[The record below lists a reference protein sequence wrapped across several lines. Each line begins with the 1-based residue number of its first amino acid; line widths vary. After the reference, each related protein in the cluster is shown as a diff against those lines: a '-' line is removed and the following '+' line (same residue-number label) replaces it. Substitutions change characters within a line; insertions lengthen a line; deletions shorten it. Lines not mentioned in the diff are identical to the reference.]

1 MAGFAV
7 GHALPTHYHGGL
19 KRSAMRNMLVRL
31 SRAFIATLFTAVLFL
46 LNKLELTITL
56 SFIKNALCF
65 TNKNAISQ
73 ITAGFSV
80 FTKFFRIKIEKYP
93 CCLWWMFI
101 DFQINLLCPHSP
113 PLCNA
118 IIK

>member
-19 KRSAMRNMLVRL
+19 KRGATRNTLVRL
-31 SRAFIATLFTAVLFL
+31 SRAFIATFFTAVLFL

-56 SFIKNALCF
+56 SFIQNALCF

-73 ITAGFSV
+73 ITACFSV
-80 FTKFFRIKIEKYP
+80 FTPFFRIKI
-93 CCLWWMFI
+93 
-101 DFQINLLCPHSP
+101 
-113 PLCNA
+113 
-118 IIK
+118 